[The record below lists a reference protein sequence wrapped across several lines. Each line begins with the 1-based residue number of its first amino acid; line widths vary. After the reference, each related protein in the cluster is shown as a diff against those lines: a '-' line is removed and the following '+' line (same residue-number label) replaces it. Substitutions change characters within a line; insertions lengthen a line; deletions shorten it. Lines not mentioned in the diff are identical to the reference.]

1 MPKLPENTP
10 NKRKLFPSL
19 FIAHYLLAGPHSPI
33 HPPSLGDP
41 ATPTD
46 TSHSLFWRL
55 RSRCA
60 SRSLP
65 TLSRL
70 LQLNKAT
77 GVGGGGGGGSFQPFG
92 FPEVGTISFPAPLR
106 RLSVPPLAGLEG
118 QGCGAL
124 GCRGAAGGLL
134 SALPQHSSSFQCS
147 HPNAFF
153 QPHLHQGGCSGGGHL
168 GLHCQGCCGASS
180 THFPRLL
187 QPSVRSVAD
196 LGVMASGHRPF
207 PSHSLCGRVSLPDGD
222 HSVCAPV
229 GTSGGLDGLHPSNGS
244 VPSSAG
250 SSSFSS
256 LSSLHVRAV
265 LWPLHGSAGLHQG
278 LGSCFCYTP
287 FYGIPYKTLSRR
299 LASPVNLSGVPPRG
313 SSDCPPTLSR
323 VGGLWST
330 PRIPTW
336 FHHWWFSIWGL
347 SLTPPLSGLLRRRSA
362 SPGCSRQPQS
372 FSPAPRLPRAYG
384 YRYSAS
390 ILR

>member
-1 MPKLPENTP
+1 M
-10 NKRKLFPSL
+10 R
-19 FIAHYLLAGPHSPI
+19 
-33 HPPSLGDP
+33 SLG
-41 ATPTD
+41 
-46 TSHSLFWRL
+46 F
-55 RSRCA
+55 
-60 SRSLP
+60 
-65 TLSRL
+65 
-70 LQLNKAT
+70 
-77 GVGGGGGGGSFQPFG
+77 
-92 FPEVGTISFPAPLR
+92 
-106 RLSVPPLAGLEG
+106 
-118 QGCGAL
+118 
-124 GCRGAAGGLL
+124 
-134 SALPQHSSSFQCS
+134 
-147 HPNAFF
+147 FF

-168 GLHCQGCCGASS
+168 GLHCQGCCGAYS
-180 THFPRLL
+180 THFSRLL
-187 QPSVRSVAD
+187 QPSVRSVED
-196 LGVMASGHRPF
+196 LGVMASGHRPL
-207 PSHSLCGRVSLPDGD
+207 PSHSLCGHVSLPDGD

-229 GTSGGLDGLHPSNGS
+229 GTSGGLDGLHRSNGS

-256 LSSLHVRAV
+256 LSSLPVPRHCLSIQSAV

-287 FYGIPYKTLSRR
+287 FYGVPYETVSRR

-347 SLTPPLSGLLRRRSA
+347 SSTPPLSGLLRRRSA

-372 FSPAPRLPRAYG
+372 FSPAPHLPRPYG

-390 ILR
+390 FLRWLT